1 MKRPDSD
8 PQPDGLQT
16 VRSWAARPRN
26 SNWVLHQLSTP
37 TSYCKTHYPGPPA
50 NLSADIHMKADDTIG
65 ESAVHTGPADCPA
78 ATTLFGTPGTPESR
92 AEPSGSTQCCIF
104 DIIMDHFSVPS
115 HPTHAVRHARCGADA
130 RRLLIGAYYPVLCP
144 IPRLKATKHCRRH
157 DAIRRRWRWRRR
169 S

>member
-26 SNWVLHQLSTP
+26 SNWVLHQTLNPHLLQDSLSRAP
-37 TSYCKTHYPGPPA
+37 QTSLP
-50 NLSADIHMKADDTIG
+50 HMKADDTIG

-115 HPTHAVRHARCGADA
+115 HPTHAVRHALRGADA